1 MTISH
6 ENLPLTLEAERP
18 FALTPAPT
26 VSGPAAVLALMAQA
40 VEKGMA
46 VDTMESLQA
55 MYHKEQDRAAAR
67 EFADA
72 MARFQETCPA
82 IPKNASTATVGERS
96 GAKFSFTY
104 APLDTIA
111 ATVGPHLHKL
121 GLTYSWDTEAGDK
134 GLICTC
140 TLRHRNGHSVSARFA
155 CPTDSSLAVGS
166 QQKFGAALTY
176 ARRYSLIQVLG
187 LTTTDPDADQVASE
201 PIGPN
206 QEALLDALIQE
217 VGADKPRLLKWLGVA
232 ALADLPA
239 AEYARAVNGLEDK
252 RKKGKA

>member
-1 MTISH
+1 MTLSH
-6 ENLPLTLEAERP
+6 ENLPLLVEDGRTSVL
-18 FALTPAPT
+18 APQ
-26 VSGPAAVLALMAQA
+26 VASGPAAVLALMAQA
-40 VEKGMA
+40 VERGMP
-46 VDTMESLQA
+46 VETMQSLQE
-55 MYHKEQDRAAAR
+55 MFHKEQDREAGR

-82 IPKNASTATVGERS
+82 IPKTASTSKVGEQS

-111 ATVGPHLHKL
+111 ATVGPHLHKH

-134 GLICTC
+134 GLTCTC

-155 CPTDSSLAVGS
+155 CPTDSSLSVGS

-187 LTTTDPDADQVASE
+187 LTTTGSDEEQAASSE
-201 PIGPN
+201 RIGPN

-217 VGADKPRLLKWLGVA
+217 VGADRPRLLKWLGVK
-232 ALADLPA
+232 ALSELP
-239 AEYARAVNGLEDK
+239 ESDYERAVNALEDK
-252 RKKGKA
+252 RKQSKA